1 MFALCEAGAKA
12 PPEISWEFLDGLLA
26 GCDFEKAIVLHSGH
40 FAQFV
45 AGNPHIVTDG
55 EMSALRHIKTEQFA
69 SEDLCPALEAPNVI
83 DGIPAAILSHCQM
96 LQKPAVLYTCVQSE
110 TEAGV
115 EMMRQW
121 DPVLKQIGLTAPAE
135 DVVYEKAVGAMLAN
149 SGLMVYT

>member
-1 MFALCEAGAKA
+1 MFAVCGSGAKA
-12 PPEISWEFLDGLLA
+12 PPEISWEFLEGLLE

-45 AGNPHIVTDG
+45 AGNPHILEDG
-55 EMSALRHIKTEQFA
+55 EMSTLRHMKTDQYTV
-69 SEDLCPALEAPNVI
+69 EDICPALEAPNVI
-83 DGIPAAILSHCQM
+83 DGIPAALLSHCQM
-96 LQKPAVLYTCVQSE
+96 LQKPAVLYSCVQSE

-121 DPVLKQIGLTAPAE
+121 DPVLKQIGLQAPK
-135 DVVYEKAVGAMLAN
+135 DDTVYDKAVGAMLAN